1 MYTLDIDLQKR
12 LYNLWPAHWISMI
25 LFFILGLFVYKS
37 FFTLVVMLA
46 VFTKQI
52 RQMKKEHKKLIED
65 PKEHAFVN
73 LNNDDFYYKEGHN
86 KYNVHIPYK
95 EIRDIKLKQY
105 IGGLNCISILL
116 EKKRKLSIWNLN
128 NPGALT
134 KELHER
140 KKLLN

>member
-1 MYTLDIDLQKR
+1 
-12 LYNLWPAHWISMI
+12 MI

-52 RQMKKEHKKLIED
+52 RQMKKEHKKLIKD